1 MQGMNAP
8 HPAAVVSPHAPG
20 SATTPA
26 TADLDTLFAAQHR
39 ASRAMVDVPL
49 AWRLERLQRL
59 QSLIDTHGPALAD
72 AVQADFGVRGRQLTD
87 VADYFVLLATLS
99 QLKSQC
105 AKWMKPQRVST
116 PIYLQPAR
124 AHIQRQPLGVVGIIG
139 PWNYPLQLTLGPLAT
154 ALAAGNRAMI
164 KPSELTP
171 HSSALLAELLHSA
184 FHPDEVAV
192 VQGGPDVAHAFAC
205 LPFDHLFFTGSTAVG
220 RKVAEAAA
228 RNLTPT
234 TLELGGKSPCIV
246 DASCSAA
253 DMAGVALKIAHGK
266 LINAGQTCIAP
277 DYVLLPEGREAEFE
291 QAFARA
297 VDQLFPTLAGNADYA
312 SIVSDRHFA
321 RLHGLVDEAKA
332 AGARV
337 VVVQSNTQGIL
348 NSIADNTNSE
358 SEKAQKSLKNL
369 PRQAGDHGA
378 DHAAHPAGQPTAEPA
393 RQMAPVLVFHPPAQS
408 HLMTEEIFG
417 PILPVLTYRTLA
429 DAVAHINARPRPLAL
444 YWFGTDAAAR
454 DQVLSQ
460 TVSGGVTINDTLLHI
475 AHHNLPFGG
484 VGESG
489 WGSYHG
495 EAGFLRFTQQK
506 PVLVQSRWAMGHLF
520 YPPYGPRFQQLMG
533 LLKRWL

>member
-1 MQGMNAP
+1 
-8 HPAAVVSPHAPG
+8 
-20 SATTPA
+20 
-26 TADLDTLFAAQHR
+26 
-39 ASRAMVDVPL
+39 MVDVPL
-49 AWRLERLQRL
+49 AWRLERLERL
-59 QSLIDTHGPALAD
+59 QRLIDTHGPALAD

-124 AHIQRQPLGVVGIIG
+124 AHIQRQALGVVGIIG

-171 HSSALLAELLHSA
+171 RSSALLAELLHSA
-184 FHPDEVAV
+184 FSPDEVAV
-192 VQGGPDVAHAFAC
+192 VLGGPDVAHAFAS
-205 LPFDHLFFTGSTAVG
+205 LPFDHLMFTGSTAVG

-234 TLELGGKSPCIV
+234 TLELGGKSPCII
-246 DASCSAA
+246 DASCSGA

-277 DYVLLPEGREAEFE
+277 DYLLLPEGREAEFE

-297 VDQLFPTLAGNADYA
+297 VGQLFPTLAGNEDYA

-321 RLHGLVDEAKA
+321 RLQGLLDEAQA

-337 VVVQSNTQGIL
+337 VELQAATQRTISSVAN
-348 NSIADNTNSE
+348 NSMNE
-358 SEKAQKSLKNL
+358 SGESQKSFKNI
-369 PRQAGDHGA
+369 PQQAGDHGA
-378 DHAAHPAGQPTAEPA
+378 DLAAHPEGQSSAEPA
-393 RQMAPVLVFHPPAQS
+393 RQMAPVLVFNPPAHS
-408 HLMTEEIFG
+408 RLMTEEIFG
-417 PILPVLTYRTLA
+417 PILPVLSYRTLA

-444 YWFGTDAAAR
+444 YWFGTDSAAR
-454 DQVLSQ
+454 DQVLAQ

-533 LLKRWL
+533 VLKRWL